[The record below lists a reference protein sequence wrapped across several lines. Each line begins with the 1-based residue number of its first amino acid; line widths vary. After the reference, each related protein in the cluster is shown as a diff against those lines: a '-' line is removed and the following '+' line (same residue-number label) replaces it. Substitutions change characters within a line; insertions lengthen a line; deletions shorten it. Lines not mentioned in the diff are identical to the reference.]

1 MKMMLF
7 TVLGSFIV
15 GASLLL
21 LLLFLIYLLRELCY
35 EGIEVYKEAR
45 GEEEHLI
52 SPSISDES
60 EYQCAQSAEQVCIV
74 SVDQSDPGVAYTS
87 ITTAWRLPSLRN
99 EYNAVDDFVLGGQ
112 KDSDSD

>member
-35 EGIEVYKEAR
+35 EAIEVYKEAR

-60 EYQCAQSAEQVCIV
+60 EYYCPGSADTGYTVACE
-74 SVDQSDPGVAYTS
+74 PG
-87 ITTAWRLPSLRN
+87 RRRPLRN

>member
-1 MKMMLF
+1 MMLF
-7 TVLGSFIV
+7 MVLGSFIV

-21 LLLFLIYLLRELCY
+21 LLLFLIYLLRELYY
-35 EGIEVYKEAR
+35 EAREVYKEAR
-45 GEEEHLI
+45 AEEEHLI

-60 EYQCAQSAEQVCIV
+60 EYQCAQSADQVCIV
-74 SVDQSDPGVAYTS
+74 TGASG
-87 ITTAWRLPSLRN
+87 RLHPLRN

>member
-60 EYQCAQSAEQVCIV
+60 EYQCAQSAEQLINRIQEWHIH
-74 SVDQSDPGVAYTS
+74 QSQRHG
-87 ITTAWRLPSLRN
+87 
-99 EYNAVDDFVLGGQ
+99 DFLH
-112 KDSDSD
+112 